1 LTDAA
6 IYALYRLRGIIG
18 LAVLKCIRPHSDTR
32 HFCVSA
38 LVSPPLLVSA
48 ALVAFSLIAPRA
60 RAQSVTT
67 RDAELL
73 AAPGSRPIA
82 TVRKGA
88 TVATAAS
95 RAGFVQSTVDGWIA
109 AALLGAKRD
118 SFPQT
123 VKAGGDVRL
132 RADPNAKSAVVA
144 DLKGG
149 MGLFEIE
156 RRGAWVHV
164 RRSGWISAKSI
175 GTSSIATGAVADPPT
190 AVAKAS
196 TAPAPA
202 HPVIDT
208 AVAAPAATD
217 TSRNGLILTP
227 VAPTSIATSPD
238 GQRVGSLSPG
248 ARAMVTARERGWVRV
263 QVEGWMR
270 EADLSVADTALRGAL
285 SAADLRADPDGT
297 VGRLVHWEVE
307 ILAHQI
313 ADPLR
318 KGLVNQEPYLLAQG
332 PSGENALLYLAIPPS
347 LAATAREIPDLA
359 HAIITARV
367 RSGRSEPVGTPV
379 LELLTIVG
387 R

>member
-1 LTDAA
+1 
-6 IYALYRLRGIIG
+6 
-18 LAVLKCIRPHSDTR
+18 VLKCIRPHSDTR
-32 HFCVSA
+32 HFRVA
-38 LVSPPLLVSA
+38 AVVSPSLALAVLSAFALLA
-48 ALVAFSLIAPRA
+48 QRA
-60 RAQSVTT
+60 GAQSVAT
-67 RDAELL
+67 RDVELL
-73 AAPGSRPIA
+73 AAPGRHPIA

-88 TVATAAS
+88 PLTTASS
-95 RAGFVQSTVDGWIA
+95 RSGGFVQSTIDGWIA
-109 AALLGAKRD
+109 APLLGAARD
-118 SFPQT
+118 SFPRT

-132 RADPNAKSAVVA
+132 RSDPNAKSEIVA
-144 DLKGG
+144 QLKGG
-149 MGLFEIE
+149 MGLLEVE

-164 RRSGWISAKSI
+164 RRTGWISSKAI
-175 GTSSIATGAVADPPT
+175 GTASVATGAVADLPAQSPR
-190 AVAKAS
+190 AS
-196 TAPAPA
+196 TAPAVA
-202 HPVIDT
+202 HQPPDT
-208 AVAAPAATD
+208 TVANAGATD
-217 TSRNGLILTP
+217 TTRNGLVLTP

-248 ARAMVTARERGWVRV
+248 ARATVTARERGWVRV

-332 PSGENALLYLAIPPS
+332 PAGENALLYLAIPPS